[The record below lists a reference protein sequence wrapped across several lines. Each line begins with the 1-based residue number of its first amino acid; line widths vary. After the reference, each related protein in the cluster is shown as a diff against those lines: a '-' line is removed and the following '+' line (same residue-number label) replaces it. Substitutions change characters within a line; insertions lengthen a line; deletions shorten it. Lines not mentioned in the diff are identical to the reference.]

1 MINWSTSCPDW
12 EKRIVAGESLIT
24 FPPLFKKEANNALAV
39 FKELRLVDVLN
50 KPTFGQA
57 GRPWLFDFV
66 SSIFGAYDSGEEE
79 NSTKETT
86 GRRLIRNY
94 FLLVSKKNSKST
106 TAAGIMLTAL
116 IRNWRESAEFLIIA
130 PTVEIANN
138 SFYPA
143 RDMVRVDEE
152 LSDLMLVQEHYRQIT
167 HRNTGA
173 TLKVV
178 AAESETVG
186 GKKATG
192 ILVDE
197 LWQFGNRNN
206 AGNMFLE
213 AEGGLAS
220 RPEGFVIYIS
230 TQSDEAPAGIFAE
243 KLQYAR
249 EVRDGK
255 IDDNRF
261 LPVIYEFPKDYLD
274 EKAKKYLDKKYWY
287 ITNPN
292 LGASVDEQYIVDKF
306 KQAEHAGTQAMWGV
320 LSKHLNMQIAM
331 SIKSQR
337 WAGADFWEAAA
348 GTVTLDSIL
357 EKSDVAVIGIDGG
370 GLDDLLGLAV
380 IGRDAE
386 NGNWLLFTRAWC
398 HPLALERRKSE
409 AGRYRDFEKDGD
421 LVIVNEIGQDIK
433 EAGDIVRKCEKS
445 GLLDRIGVDQ
455 AGIGAIVDEIEAGD
469 ENGEGAI
476 EHDRIVGIPQ
486 GWRLNGAIKTTER
499 KIAEKTLI
507 HGGQALMSWCVGNAR
522 VEPKGNAISITKQ
535 ASGTGKIDPLM
546 ATFNAVALMAM
557 NPEART
563 TKSVYDGMSREAM
576 IARMTGK

>member
-320 LSKHLNMQIAM
+320 LSKHLNIQIAM
-331 SIKSQR
+331 SIKAQR
-337 WAGADFWEAAA
+337 WAGADFWEEAAEK
-348 GTVTLDSIL
+348 VTLETIF
-357 EKSDVAVIGIDGG
+357 ERCDVIEIGGDGG
-370 GLDDLLGLAV
+370 GLDDLLGMTVL
-380 IGRDAE
+380 GRDAE
-386 NGNWLLFTRAWC
+386 TGVWYWWSRAWC
-398 HPLALERRKSE
+398 HAIALERRKSE
-409 AGRYRDFEKDGD
+409 APRYHDFAKDGD
-421 LVIVNEIGQDIK
+421 LIIIDEIGQDVK
-433 EAGDIVRKCEKS
+433 QFGDIVRKCDAS
-445 GLLDRIGVDQ
+445 GLLDRIGVDPS
-455 AGIGAIVDEIEAGD
+455 GIGAIVDELENGD
-469 ENGEGAI
+469 ENGEGKI
-476 EHDRIVGIPQ
+476 EHDRIVGISQ
-486 GWRLNGAIKTTER
+486 GWRLNSAIKTTER
-499 KIAEKTLI
+499 KVAAKEII
-507 HGGQALMSWCVGNAR
+507 HDGSRMMSWCVGNAR
-522 VEPKGNAISITKQ
+522 VEPKGNAILITKS

-546 ATFNAVALMAM
+546 AGLSAVALMAM
-557 NPEART
+557 NPEARST
-563 TKSVYDGMSREAM
+563 VNIYEKNQLIRS
-576 IARMTGK
+576 K